1 MGPALRV
8 DDPAKR
14 PPSRRIFAESAR
26 ELALYRCTVYP
37 TRVAS
42 QRCDRCARLFCDEAL
57 NATDWGYVCDVCHG
71 QLDRRAELDRT
82 SLRRKVF
89 SVNWIPVAI
98 VLTLSLL
105 MAVQLFIVSNGSDLR
120 GDLAVKMRLLFDGAD
135 RSRGALVS
143 ASAVG
148 GRAFSPAGAREGHGP
163 EALVDGLIETD
174 FPAWRSANVLFPQ
187 DVVLKLNLRTPIATI
202 DIFNHPNEPP
212 ASYPR
217 RVQVYTSREVDPR
230 EDPSGLK
237 FIREAD
243 LDPAPSVR
251 IEIPTEVTRYV
262 VLRLLAHGGHQE
274 YVSIGE
280 IEVRSRAENDG

>member
-1 MGPALRV
+1 MRV
-8 DDPAKR
+8 GEPAKR

-57 NATDWGYVCDVCHG
+57 NASDWGYVCDVCNG
-71 QLDRRAELDRT
+71 QLELRAKLDRT
-82 SLRRKVF
+82 ALRRNVF
-89 SVNWIPVAI
+89 SWNWLPVGI
-98 VLTLSLL
+98 VLALSLL

-148 GRAFSPAGAREGHGP
+148 GRAFAPAGAQEGHGA
-163 EALVDGLIETD
+163 EALVDGLVETD
-174 FPAWRSANVLFPQ
+174 FPAWRSADARFPQ
-187 DVVLKLNLRTPIATI
+187 DLVLKMNLRTPIATI
-202 DIFNHPNEPP
+202 DVMNHPNEP
-212 ASYPR
+212 ASSYPR
-217 RVQVYTSREVDPR
+217 RVQVFTSREVDPR

-237 FIREAD
+237 FIRQAD
-243 LDPAPSVR
+243 LDAAPSVR
-251 IEIPTEVTRYV
+251 IEFPTEVTRYV
-262 VLRLLAHGGHQE
+262 VLRLLANGGHRE

-280 IEVRSRAENDG
+280 IEVRARAESDG

>member
-1 MGPALRV
+1 MRV
-8 DDPAKR
+8 GETGKR

-42 QRCDRCARLFCDEAL
+42 QRCDHCARLFCDEAL
-57 NATDWGYVCDVCHG
+57 NDTDWGYVCDVCQG
-71 QLDRRAELDRT
+71 QLERREELDRT
-82 SLRRKVF
+82 ALRRNVF
-89 SVNWIPVAI
+89 SWNWLPVGI

-148 GRAFSPAGAREGHGP
+148 GQAHAPAGSQEGHSAD
-163 EALVDGLIETD
+163 ALVDGLVDPD
-174 FPAWRSANVLFPQ
+174 FPAWRSANVEFPQ
-187 DVVLKLNLRTPIATI
+187 DVVLKMNLRTPIATI
-202 DIFNHPNEPP
+202 DILNHPSEPP
-212 ASYPR
+212 ASYVR
-217 RVQVYTSREVDPR
+217 RVQVFTSREVDPR

-237 FIREAD
+237 FIRQAE
-243 LDPAPSVR
+243 LDAAPSVR

-262 VLRLLAHGGHQE
+262 LLRLLAHGGHAG

-280 IEVRSRAENDG
+280 IEVRSQAENDG

>member
-1 MGPALRV
+1 MRV
-8 DDPAKR
+8 GEPAKR

-57 NATDWGYVCDVCHG
+57 NSTDWGYVCDVCNG
-71 QLDRRAELDRT
+71 QLEARAEMDRT
-82 SLRRKVF
+82 SLRRSVF

-98 VLTLSLL
+98 VLVLSLL
-105 MAVQLFIVSNGSDLR
+105 MAVQLFIVTNGSDLR

-148 GRAFSPAGAREGHGP
+148 GRAFSPAGSQEGHGP
-163 EALVDGLIETD
+163 EKLIDGLVETD
-174 FPAWRSANVLFPQ
+174 FPAWRSADTRFPQ
-187 DVVLKLNLRTPIATI
+187 DLVLKTNLRTPIATI
-202 DIFNHPNEPP
+202 DIMHHPDEPT

-217 RVQVYTSREVDPR
+217 QVQVFTSREVDPR
-230 EDPSGLK
+230 EDPAGLK
-237 FIREAD
+237 FIRQVE

-251 IEIPTEVTRYV
+251 IEIPTEVTRFV
-262 VLRLLAHGGHQE
+262 VLRLLAHGGHPD

-280 IEVRSRAENDG
+280 IEVRSRPENDG

>member
-1 MGPALRV
+1 MRV
-8 DDPAKR
+8 GESGKR

-42 QRCDRCARLFCDEAL
+42 QRCDHCARMFCDEAL
-57 NATDWGYVCDVCHG
+57 NDTDWGYVCDVCQG
-71 QLDRRAELDRT
+71 QLERREELDRT
-82 SLRRKVF
+82 ALRRHVF
-89 SVNWIPVAI
+89 SWNWLPVGI

-148 GRAFSPAGAREGHGP
+148 GQAHAPAGSQEGHGAD
-163 EALVDGLIETD
+163 ALVDGLVETD
-174 FPAWRSANVLFPQ
+174 FPAWRSATVVFPQ
-187 DVVLKLNLRTPIATI
+187 DVVLKMNLRTPIATI
-202 DIFNHPNEPP
+202 DILNHPSEPP
-212 ASYPR
+212 ASYVR
-217 RVQVYTSREVDPR
+217 RLQVFTSREVDPR

-237 FIREAD
+237 FIRQAE
-243 LDPAPSVR
+243 LDAAPSVR

-262 VLRLLAHGGHQE
+262 LLRLLAHGGHE
-274 YVSIGE
+274 GYVSIGE

>member
-1 MGPALRV
+1 M
-8 DDPAKR
+8 
-14 PPSRRIFAESAR
+14 
-26 ELALYRCTVYP
+26 
-37 TRVAS
+37 AS

-57 NATDWGYVCDVCHG
+57 TATDWGYVCDVCHG
-71 QLDRRAELDRT
+71 QLERRAELDRT

-148 GRAFSPAGAREGHGP
+148 GRAYTPGGAQEGHDP
-163 EALVDGLIETD
+163 EALVDGLVEAD

-217 RVQVYTSREVDPR
+217 RVQVFTSREVDPR

-243 LDPAPSVR
+243 LDPAASVR
-251 IEIPTEVTRYV
+251 IEIPTELTRYV
-262 VLRLLAHGGHQE
+262 VLRLLANGGYAD

-280 IEVRSRAENDG
+280 IEVRSRPANDG